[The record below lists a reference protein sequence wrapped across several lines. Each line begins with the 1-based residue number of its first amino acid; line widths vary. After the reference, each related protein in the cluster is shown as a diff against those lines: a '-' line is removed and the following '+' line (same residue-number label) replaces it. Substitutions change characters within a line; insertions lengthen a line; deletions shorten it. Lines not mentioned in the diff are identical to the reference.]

1 MKMITV
7 ALAAFMLLAPI
18 SATAEAPLGQDG
30 EVLYD
35 RVCKELMCL
44 CGCNQTVKACPMT
57 ACESAIPTR
66 NKIKALISQ
75 GKNHDEIL
83 SVFVKEKGQI
93 ILSKPREEGFN
104 LIGYIL
110 PSVAIIV
117 VGALVFNL
125 IKGWTRR
132 GALAAPQTT
141 AHKEPD
147 AGSGDPL
154 AERMKKE
161 LSEFED

>member
-1 MKMITV
+1 MTTV
-7 ALAAFMLLAPI
+7 ALAAFMLLAPM
-18 SATAEAPLGQDG
+18 SATAGVPLGKDG

-44 CGCNQTVKACPMT
+44 CGCNQTVRACPHT
-57 ACESAIPTR
+57 ACDSAIPTR
-66 NKIKALISQ
+66 NKIKDLIGQ

-83 SVFVKEKGQI
+83 ASFVKDKGQI
-93 ILSKPREEGFN
+93 ILSKPKEEGFN

-110 PSVAIIV
+110 PAAAIIV

-125 IKGWTRR
+125 IKGWTRS
-132 GALAAPQTT
+132 GASTASQTV
-141 AHKEPD
+141 ARKEPA